1 MVSLFNKAAIVPD
14 WLEWVDCVFYSIIIS
29 GYEMLAGT
37 TIDRASAE
45 TAEIRDLVVRKDLPV
60 EAGGW

>member
-1 MVSLFNKAAIVPD
+1 
-14 WLEWVDCVFYSIIIS
+14 
-29 GYEMLAGT
+29 MLAGT